1 MNNFPN
7 RQIEMTTLAN
17 GLEIVTEKMPSVRSV
32 AIGVWIA
39 SGSRLE
45 SGRER
50 GIAHFLEHM
59 LFKGTPTR
67 NAEQIA
73 RQMDSVGG
81 QLDAFTAKEMVS
93 YNTKVVDEH
102 LPVAWDVLSDMVLHP
117 LFDEAE
123 LEKEKSVI
131 LEELKMEFDNPEY
144 QAHELFAKG
153 VWGKHGLGQSIIGT
167 KKTIQEFDR
176 EMLVDYHQRIYG
188 PANIIVTA
196 AGSLEHEQVVRM
208 VEDRLGA
215 LPPGRKLPKQKKPVL
230 SAPVQFKNKRLQQA
244 HVYLGAPSYPIG
256 HEKRFQVYVLN
267 TILGGGMSSRLFQNI
282 RERQGLAY
290 AVMSEI
296 MAYQDCGCLAVYAGT
311 SAHTVER
318 VVASVM
324 EEFRS
329 LKNERVSEEELKR
342 AKEYLKGSILLSLE
356 STNSR
361 MSNLA
366 RQQIFFKRFYSMEEL
381 IAGVEAVT
389 ADEVL
394 ELARETFAP
403 EKLALSVLGQTNGYE
418 LGREAL
424 AC

>member
-1 MNNFPN
+1 M
-7 RQIEMTTLAN
+7 AN

-32 AIGVWIA
+32 AVGIWIA

-45 SGRER
+45 SGKER

-59 LFKGTPTR
+59 LFKGTPSR

-73 RQMDSVGG
+73 RAMDSIGG

-102 LPVAWDVLSDMVLHP
+102 LPIAWDVLSDMLLNP
-117 LFDEAE
+117 LFDESE
-123 LEKEKSVI
+123 LEKEKGVI

-144 QAHELFAKG
+144 QAHELFTKG
-153 VWGKHGLGQSIIGT
+153 VWKNHGLGQSIIGT
-167 KKTIQEFDR
+167 RKTIQEFDR
-176 EMLVDYHQRIYG
+176 GMLVDYHDRIYG
-188 PANIIVTA
+188 PANMVVTA
-196 AGSLEHEQVVRM
+196 AGSLEHEEVVKL
-208 VEDRLGA
+208 VESRLGS
-215 LPPGRKLPKQKKPVL
+215 LPPGKKLPKLK
-230 SAPVQFKNKRLQQA
+230 APSLAAPLQFKNKRLQQA

-256 HEKRFQVYVLN
+256 HEKRFVVYVLN

-290 AVMSEI
+290 AVMSEL
-296 MAYQDCGCLAVYAGT
+296 MAYRDNGYMAVYAGT
-311 SAHTVER
+311 SPQSVRR
-318 VVASVM
+318 VVESVM

-329 LKNERVSEEELKR
+329 LKQELVSQEELRR
-342 AKEYLKGSILLSLE
+342 AKEYLKGSLLLSLE

-366 RQQIFFKRFYSMEEL
+366 RQQMFFGRFATMEEL
-381 IAGVEAVT
+381 IASVESVT
-389 ADEVL
+389 AEEVQ
-394 ELARETFAP
+394 ELANENFQP
-403 EKLALSVLGQTNGYE
+403 EKLSLTVLGKTDGQE
-418 LGREAL
+418 FGREVL